1 MTSVSFAVHADTI
14 IPVSGT
20 QSALKNYS
28 IVVQEGLIKQ
38 LMPSTDAR
46 QLKGLGACGA
56 ARVMSS
62 CRALS
67 MRMGTPR

>member
-46 QLKGLGACGA
+46 QLKGL
-56 ARVMSS
+56 
-62 CRALS
+62 
-67 MRMGTPR
+67 